1 MLFPGHNYLGPGN
14 PVDNG
19 EPVDED
25 DLTAQIHDR
34 AYESAN
40 SDSDIREADK
50 VAIFDFA
57 KEAVLHNNWHA
68 GIGAIGL
75 GAKYALESVT
85 GVLYPNVS
93 IIP

>member
-25 DLTAQIHDR
+25 DRTAQIHDR
-34 AYESAN
+34 AYESAT
-40 SDSDIREADK
+40 SDSDIRKAD
-50 VAIFDFA
+50 AIAIYDFA
-57 KEAVLHNNWHA
+57 QEAIQHNNWHA
-68 GIGAIGL
+68 TVGALGL
-75 GAKYALESVT
+75 GGKYLLESIT

-93 IIP
+93 N